1 MQVWV
6 SRKRGLHMAGMR
18 MLLVHILVAVAKSNY
33 LQLRPLPN
41 PLNSMTTT
49 ARPEITIVS
58 V

>member
-1 MQVWV
+1 
-6 SRKRGLHMAGMR
+6 MAGMR